1 MSPPR
6 TTRIQIDDLVVRAGS
21 EPLLRGVSIAVAAG
35 EPFTLIGETGSG
47 KTLVAD
53 ALMGTLAPELGAEG
67 RVVIGAD
74 AFAAADRE
82 GRRALWGRRVA
93 MLPQEPWLAL
103 DPLMRSADQIA
114 EVHRFLGGADR
125 PAAMAKAH
133 DDLERF
139 GLRRADRR
147 FPFQLSGGM
156 AQRVAFAAA
165 TASGASVLIADEP
178 TKGLDAALC
187 THVGGLLR
195 SIADRGAVLLTITH
209 DMALAASL
217 GGQVAVMLD
226 GEIVEQGPA
235 TTVLSHPRHDYT
247 RRLLAADPSAWAPR
261 PPRSRGES
269 ILRGEALGL
278 SLGGA
283 RLFERLDIEVAAGEW
298 LAISGGSGSGKT
310 SLGNVLLG
318 LRAPDT
324 GRVLRPSHIA
334 GFRYQKVYQ
343 DPVASF
349 PPERKLGAA
358 LDDVARRH
366 GLPGRAAGNLLRRL
380 GVAGLMDR
388 LPAQVS
394 GGELQRVALA
404 RVLMLRP
411 CFLFAD
417 EPTSRLDPISQQDT
431 VAVVHEACL
440 DAGCAVLLVTHD
452 QALARATADR
462 VVTLGAAAAA
472 AEPAREAVPA

>member
-1 MSPPR
+1 MTAR
-6 TTRIQIDDLVVRAGS
+6 VEIDGLVVRAGS
-21 EPLLRGVSIAVAAG
+21 VPLLRGVSITVRAG

-53 ALMGTLAPELGAEG
+53 ALMGTLAPELGADG
-67 RVVIGAD
+67 RVVIGD
-74 AFAAADRE
+74 DVFAAADRE
-82 GRRALWGRRVA
+82 GRRALWGRRVS

-125 PAAMAKAH
+125 PAAMARAH

-178 TKGLDAALC
+178 TKGLDAGLRTQIGA
-187 THVGGLLR
+187 LLR
-195 SIADRGAVLLTITH
+195 SIADSGAVLLTITH
-209 DMALAASL
+209 DMTLARAL

-226 GEIVEQGPA
+226 GAIVEQGRA
-235 TTVLSHPRHDYT
+235 DTVLTRPTQDYT
-247 RRLLAADPSAWAPR
+247 RRLLAADPSSWPQRHAR
-261 PPRSRGES
+261 PPGKA
-269 ILRGEALGL
+269 ILRGERLGL

-283 RLFERLDIEVAAGEW
+283 KLFDGLDIEVRAGEW

-324 GRVLRPSHIA
+324 GRVLRPAHVTPI
-334 GFRYQKVYQ
+334 RYQKVYQ

-349 PPERKLGAA
+349 PPERALGAA
-358 LDDVARRH
+358 LNDVARRH
-366 GLPGRAAGNLLRRL
+366 HLPTSTAEDLLRRL

-388 LPAQVS
+388 MPAQVS
-394 GGELQRVALA
+394 GGELQRIALA

-411 CFLFAD
+411 ALLFAD
-417 EPTSRLDPISQQDT
+417 EPTSRLDPISQQET
-431 VAVVHEACL
+431 MAIVHDACA

-452 QALARATADR
+452 QALARATSDR
-462 VVTLGAAAAA
+462 VIALGGKPKL
-472 AEPAREAVPA
+472 EVQRERVAV

>member
-1 MSPPR
+1 
-6 TTRIQIDDLVVRAGS
+6 
-21 EPLLRGVSIAVAAG
+21 
-35 EPFTLIGETGSG
+35 
-47 KTLVAD
+47 
-53 ALMGTLAPELGAEG
+53 
-67 RVVIGAD
+67 
-74 AFAAADRE
+74 
-82 GRRALWGRRVA
+82 
-93 MLPQEPWLAL
+93 
-103 DPLMRSADQIA
+103 
-114 EVHRFLGGADR
+114 
-125 PAAMAKAH
+125 MAKAH

-178 TKGLDAALC
+178 TKGLDAALR
-187 THVGGLLR
+187 TQIGGMLR
-195 SIADRGAVLLTITH
+195 SIADSGAVLLTITH

-226 GEIVEQGPA
+226 GAIVEQGSA
-235 TTVLSHPRHDYT
+235 ATVLNHPTHEYT
-247 RRLLAADPSAWAPR
+247 RRLLAADPSSWPARRPR
-261 PPRSRGES
+261 TRGE
-269 ILRGEALGL
+269 IVLKGEALGL

-283 RLFERLDIEVAAGEW
+283 RLFENLDIAVQAGEW

-318 LRAPDT
+318 LRAPAA
-324 GRVLRPSHIA
+324 GRVLRPSSIA
-334 GFRYQKVYQ
+334 PIRYQKVYQ

-349 PPERKLGAA
+349 PAERKLGAA

-366 GLPGRAAGNLLRRL
+366 RLKSSMAGDLLRRL

-388 LPAQVS
+388 MPAQVS
-394 GGELQRVALA
+394 GGELQRIALA

-411 CFLFAD
+411 AFLFAD
-417 EPTSRLDPISQQDT
+417 EPTSRLDPISQQET
-431 VAVVHEACL
+431 MAIVHDACHE
-440 DAGCAVLLVTHD
+440 AGCAVLLVTHD

-462 VVTLGAAAAA
+462 VITLGSSASADIVP
-472 AEPAREAVPA
+472 EMVPA

>member
-1 MSPPR
+1 M
-6 TTRIQIDDLVVRAGS
+6 TAQVEIDGLVVWAGS
-21 EPLLRGVSIAVAAG
+21 VPLLRGVSIAVRAG

-53 ALMGTLAPELGAEG
+53 ALMGALAPELGADG
-67 RVVIGAD
+67 RVVIGDD

-82 GRRALWGRRVA
+82 SRRALWGRRVS

-114 EVHRFLGGADR
+114 EVHRFLGG
-125 PAAMAKAH
+125 
-133 DDLERF
+133 
-139 GLRRADRR
+139 ADRR

-178 TKGLDAALC
+178 TKGLDAGLRTQIGA
-187 THVGGLLR
+187 LLR
-195 SIADRGAVLLTITH
+195 SIADSGGVLLTITH
-209 DMALAASL
+209 DMMLARAL

-226 GEIVEQGPA
+226 GAIVEQGLADSVLTRPA
-235 TTVLSHPRHDYT
+235 HDYT
-247 RRLLAADPSAWAPR
+247 RRLLAADPSSWPQR
-261 PPRSRGES
+261 PARTP
-269 ILRGEALGL
+269 GEAILCGERLGL

-283 RLFERLDIEVAAGEW
+283 KLFDGLDIEVRAGEW

-324 GRVLRPSHIA
+324 GRVLRPAHFAPI
-334 GFRYQKVYQ
+334 RYQKVYQ

-349 PPERKLGAA
+349 PPERALGAA
-358 LDDVARRH
+358 LNDVARH
-366 GLPGRAAGNLLRRL
+366 HHLPTSTAGSLLRRL

-388 LPAQVS
+388 MPAQVS
-394 GGELQRVALA
+394 GGELQRIALA

-411 CFLFAD
+411 AFLFAD
-417 EPTSRLDPISQQDT
+417 EPTSRLDPISQQET
-431 VAVVHEACL
+431 MAIVHDACA

-452 QALARATADR
+452 QALARATSDR
-462 VVTLGAAAAA
+462 VIALGGEPTLEAQ
-472 AEPAREAVPA
+472 RERVAV

>member
-1 MSPPR
+1 MNGR
-6 TTRIQIDDLVVRAGS
+6 VEIDGLVVRAGS
-21 EPLLRGVSIAVAAG
+21 VALLRGISIAVQAG

-67 RVVIGAD
+67 RVVIGD
-74 AFAAADRE
+74 DVFAADDRE

-125 PAAMAKAH
+125 PAAMARAH
-133 DDLERF
+133 DDLDRF

-178 TKGLDAALC
+178 TKGLDAALR
-187 THVGGLLR
+187 TQVGGMLR
-195 SIADRGAVLLTITH
+195 SIADGGAALLTITH
-209 DMALAASL
+209 DMALAAAL

-226 GEIVEQGPA
+226 GAIVEQGPA
-235 TTVLSHPRHDYT
+235 ATVLSRPTHDYT
-247 RRLLAADPSAWAPR
+247 RRLLAADPSSWAPR
-261 PPRSRGES
+261 PTRSRGECV
-269 ILRGEALGL
+269 LKGRALGL

-283 RLFERLDIEVAAGEW
+283 RVFEQLDIEVRAGEW

-318 LRAPDT
+318 LRAPDS
-324 GRVLRPSHIA
+324 GRVLRPSGIA
-334 GFRYQKVYQ
+334 PIRYQKVYQ

-349 PPERKLGAA
+349 PPERKLGAV

-366 GLPGRAAGNLLRRL
+366 RLPSSVAGDLLRRL

-388 LPAQVS
+388 MPAQVS
-394 GGELQRVALA
+394 GGELQRIALA

-411 CFLFAD
+411 AFLFAD
-417 EPTSRLDPISQQDT
+417 EPTSRLDPISQQET
-431 VAVVHEACL
+431 MAIVHDACSE
-440 DAGCAVLLVTHD
+440 AGCAVLLVTHD
-452 QALARATADR
+452 QALARATSDR
-462 VVTLGAAAAA
+462 VIALGSSVP
-472 AEPAREAVPA
+472 EQVAREAVPA